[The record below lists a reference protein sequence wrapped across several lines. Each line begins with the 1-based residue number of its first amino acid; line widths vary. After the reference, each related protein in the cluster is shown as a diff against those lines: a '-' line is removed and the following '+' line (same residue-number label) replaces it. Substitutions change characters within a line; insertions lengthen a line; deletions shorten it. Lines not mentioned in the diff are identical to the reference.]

1 MAEIL
6 AEAEFQEK
14 RQSAKIQEEK
24 LKIEEEY
31 AKSKAKVKILEA
43 IESED
48 HKREFNV
55 NGQYKGEINKAIDEK
70 PEIQHQGTKQY
81 QYDQVTVG
89 DGKLHFSFI
98 KQPLHEK
105 VKGNQANVTRWEPSK
120 PIGER
125 YKKVHVLDSEDVSEI
140 LCKLLKLQ
148 TEPEV
153 DMEPFDGSVLKNHHF
168 MALFKEAVESKV
180 EDPRGRLIRL
190 LKYTLGEAKE
200 LINHCIQLPS
210 NEGFKY
216 AKNLLEKVYG
226 NPDKILASYRR
237 EIKQWPQ
244 IKFGDARAF
253 QKFHTFLLKSRS
265 MSFNQKWN
273 ALDSPDILCMLI
285 SKLPGGKMERWNRK
299 SLNIRRCQVREPTLN
314 DMTDFIE
321 EETIL
326 MNDP

>member
-6 AEAEFQEK
+6 AGAEFQEK

-89 DGKLHFSFI
+89 DGKLHFSLI

-120 PIGER
+120 PTGER

-148 TEPEV
+148 AEPEV
-153 DMEPFDGSVLKNHHF
+153 DMQPFDGNVLKNHHF

-200 LINHCIQLPS
+200 LMNHCIQLPS

-237 EIKQWPQ
+237 EIKQCPQ
-244 IKFGDARAF
+244 IKFGDARVSHLSI
-253 QKFHTFLLKSRS
+253 K
-265 MSFNQKWN
+265 
-273 ALDSPDILCMLI
+273 I
-285 SKLPGGKMERWNRK
+285 
-299 SLNIRRCQVREPTLN
+299 
-314 DMTDFIE
+314 
-321 EETIL
+321 
-326 MNDP
+326 